1 MKQRLS
7 KGKKELLEYLGEP
20 YVIQVIDFENCV
32 YLDMRDYDIEIS
44 GGCTKSDP
52 FRIYVWDKYESK
64 KVESHGWVEHN
75 LDQVKELL
83 DNIRYRYTQIV

>member
-20 YVIQVIDFENCV
+20 YIIQMIDFENCV
-32 YLDMRDYDIEIS
+32 YLDMGRYDIEIS
-44 GGCTKSDP
+44 GGCTKNRP
-52 FRIYVWDKYESK
+52 FRIYVWDKYPVPE

-75 LDQVKELL
+75 LHLVKELL
-83 DNIRYRYTQIV
+83 DDIRYRYS